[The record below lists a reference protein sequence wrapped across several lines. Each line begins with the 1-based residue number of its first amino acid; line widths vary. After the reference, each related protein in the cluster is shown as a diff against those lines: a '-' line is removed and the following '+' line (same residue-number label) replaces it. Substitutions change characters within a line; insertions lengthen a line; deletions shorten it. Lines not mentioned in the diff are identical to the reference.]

1 MTVITLENISL
12 LGIYYSTMKNSLII
26 LILGALMVSCTKS
39 PGIGGKAKLTGTI
52 EAIFVQKGSFDT
64 LSIESIPD
72 HRVYIVY
79 GDGALQD
86 DDTRTSPNGG
96 YKFEFL
102 NPGDYKI
109 YTYSESL
116 LIPSRLEEVTTKI
129 TIGKKDTEVTVPKL
143 TIIQY
148 VK

>member
-1 MTVITLENISL
+1 M
-12 LGIYYSTMKNSLII
+12 MKYLII
-26 LILGALMVSCTKS
+26 LILGALTVSCTKP
-39 PGIGGKAKLTGTI
+39 PGIGGKAKLTGTV

-64 LSIESIPD
+64 LGIEAMPD
-72 HRVYIVY
+72 YRVYIVY
-79 GDGALQD
+79 GDGAIQD

-116 LIPSRLEEVTTKI
+116 LIPSELEEISTKI
-129 TIGKKDTEVTVPKL
+129 TIGNKDTDVTIPKI